1 MRKSIEER
9 LKEREKEKEQPKEDK
24 EEVLFQG
31 KWIEVEE

>member
-24 EEVLFQG
+24 EQVLFQG
-31 KWIEVEE
+31 KWIEVE